1 LERINKMPK
10 IKAVKT
16 KRNKIFIFLLAASI
30 FLAIF
35 ILISSA
41 QAQAQTAGSDNLE
54 EELNQL
60 KTILDASLGYSAFNK
75 TMILNSASE
84 LLESGISFNDT
95 RNIIESHLNNSINA
109 YSVKKSLDLILEAR
123 REGLPVESLINKI
136 EEGLAKKVESDK
148 IFSAVDTKLK
158 NLQAASSILK
168 QNEYSSEI
176 ENYEEIV
183 EKLADSLGDGLSQ
196 DYLSAVVERGGEEN
210 KSIEEIAEVSEEL
223 STLNFQALEMGLS
236 PEVIANIFNSA
247 ANSSTLI
254 EDICIKVQDALE
266 DEMAIAATQSSVKND
281 SAATANTGAD
291 TLIPIEG
298 PGPAS
303 VGNTP
308 VQDSGASPI
317 DTDNSS
323 GPSNPL
329 ENENDNAVPPEN

>member
-1 LERINKMPK
+1 MPK
-10 IKAVKT
+10 IKAVAVKT

-54 EELNQL
+54 EELDQL
-60 KTILDASLGYSAFNK
+60 ETILNNSSGYSAFQRI
-75 TMILNSASE
+75 MVLNSAAE
-84 LLESGISFNDT
+84 LLESGVSFDDT

-109 YSVKKSLDLILEAR
+109 YSVKKSLDLILEAQT
-123 REGLPVESLINKI
+123 EGLPINSLINKI

-196 DYLSAVVERGGEEN
+196 DYLSAVVERGVEEN
-210 KSIEEIAEVSEEL
+210 KNIEEIAEVSEEL
-223 STLNFQALEMGLS
+223 GSLNFQALEIGLS
-236 PEVIANIFNSA
+236 PEVIADIFNSA
-247 ANSSTLI
+247 ADSSVLI
-254 EDICIKVQDALE
+254 EEICMKIQDALE
-266 DEMAIAATQSSVKND
+266 DEIAIAATQSSVKND

-317 DTDNSS
+317 DTDNTS
-323 GPSNPL
+323 GPSGPSG
-329 ENENDNAVPPEN
+329 NEDNVSPPEN